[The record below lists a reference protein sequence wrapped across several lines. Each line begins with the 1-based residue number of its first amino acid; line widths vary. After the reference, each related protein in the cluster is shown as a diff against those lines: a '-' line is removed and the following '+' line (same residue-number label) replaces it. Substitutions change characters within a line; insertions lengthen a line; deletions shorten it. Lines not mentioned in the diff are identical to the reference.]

1 MPDRLGKRL
10 TRTLQTCRL
19 RRKKC
24 DETRPL
30 CEACA
35 TLEIECIYS
44 DEKPEWMETVDTQKD
59 RAEWLKLEVKRK
71 AAERRERRYLQA
83 VERGIESLEFSHQ
96 ADGDGSDRGRKDT
109 PGASTTSS
117 VPSSARRP
125 DPMSETS
132 RQADSSMA
140 SFFASLTPASS
151 ADSDT
156 ALRLG
161 MDDREL
167 NLVAMYLD
175 YVFPFLFPFYRP
187 RLMDAG
193 RGWLLV
199 LFTRNKA
206 LLHTALSL
214 ASLFFSIVL
223 NHGSEDPVEPCKLHN
238 VRVICA
244 GGLLGRAWCRP
255 HPVGLGEELTVRAV
269 GRASE
274 TARAG
279 SQGTPDR
286 DASHHDPGS
295 PRVSSRDESGY
306 GQHHPAADL

>member
-1 MPDRLGKRL
+1 
-10 TRTLQTCRL
+10 
-19 RRKKC
+19 
-24 DETRPL
+24 
-30 CEACA
+30 
-35 TLEIECIYS
+35 
-44 DEKPEWMETVDTQKD
+44 METADTQKD

-83 VERGIESLEFSHQ
+83 VERGLESLEVSHQ
-96 ADGDGSDRGRKDT
+96 ADGDGDMEGSDGGRKDT
-109 PGASTTSS
+109 SDPSATSS
-117 VPSSARRP
+117 APSSVRRP

-132 RQADSSMA
+132 RQQADSSMA

-161 MDDREL
+161 MDDREI
-167 NLVAMYLD
+167 NLVVMYLD

-214 ASLFFSIVL
+214 ASLFFNIVF
-223 NHGSEDPVEPCKLHN
+223 NHGCEDPVEPCKLHN
-238 VRVICA
+238 VRVIPA
-244 GGLLGRAWCRP
+244 GRLLRRA
-255 HPVGLGEELTVRAV
+255 
-269 GRASE
+269 
-274 TARAG
+274 
-279 SQGTPDR
+279 
-286 DASHHDPGS
+286 
-295 PRVSSRDESGY
+295 
-306 GQHHPAADL
+306 

>member
-1 MPDRLGKRL
+1 MASKMRSSEGCW
-10 TRTLQTCRL
+10 TCRL

-30 CEACA
+30 CDGCA
-35 TLEIECIYS
+35 TLEIECLYS
-44 DEKPEWMETVDTQKD
+44 DEKPEWMETADTQKD

-71 AAERRERRYLQA
+71 AAERRERRYLQT
-83 VERGIESLEFSHQ
+83 VERGIESLEVSHQ
-96 ADGDGSDRGRKDT
+96 ADGDGDGGDGGRKDT
-109 PGASTTSS
+109 SDPSTTSS
-117 VPSSARRP
+117 APYSVRRL
-125 DPMSETS
+125 DPVSETS
-132 RQADSSMA
+132 RQTDSSMA

-156 ALRLG
+156 ALRLS
-161 MDDREL
+161 MDDREI
-167 NLVAMYLD
+167 NLVVMYLD

-214 ASLFFSIVL
+214 ASLFFNIVF
-223 NHGSEDPVEPCKLHN
+223 NHGCEDPVEPCKLHS
-238 VRVICA
+238 VRVIPACD
-244 GGLLGRAWCRP
+244 LLRRAWCRS
-255 HPVGLGEELTVRAV
+255 HPLGLGEELTIYAV

-279 SQGTPDR
+279 SQGTSDR
-286 DASHHDPGS
+286 DASHHDPRCARISG
-295 PRVSSRDESGY
+295 RDEPGH
-306 GQHHPAADL
+306 G